1 MTAKIFLK
9 YFTGNEAR
17 KKLSQSVCFSV
28 HFDDKFDNN
37 NNSFQW
43 KLEIL
48 KKICKIK
55 RYLGKIGYRKVEAE
69 FP

>member
-17 KKLSQSVCFSV
+17 KKLAQLVCFSV

-37 NNSFQW
+37 NNSFQ
-43 KLEIL
+43 
-48 KKICKIK
+48 
-55 RYLGKIGYRKVEAE
+55 RNTGN
-69 FP
+69 